1 MISRGETVIVNR
13 IECLN
18 TILSQSRGLMFR
30 RRLEDTALL
39 FILKRPER
47 VNIHMLFV
55 FFPIDILF
63 LDEGR
68 KVVELGRLNPFTGLK
83 RSKTKISYVVE
94 LPAGIIEEHS
104 IKVGD
109 ELTFKC

>member
-1 MISRGETVIVNR
+1 MISRGGKVIVNR

-18 TILSQSRGLMFR
+18 SILSQSRGLMFR
-30 RRLEDTALL
+30 KKLKDTALL

-63 LDEGR
+63 LDKNR
-68 KVVELGRLNPFTGLK
+68 MVVDTGKLKAFIGLK

-94 LPAGIIEEHS
+94 LPAGVIENHS
-104 IKVGD
+104 IKAGD
-109 ELTFKC
+109 KLTLKY

>member
-18 TILSQSRGLMFR
+18 TIISQSRGLMFR
-30 RRLEDTALL
+30 KELEDTALL

-63 LDEGR
+63 LDEDR
-68 KVVELGRLNPFTGLK
+68 RVAETGRLNPFTGLK

-94 LPAGIIEEHS
+94 LPAGIIEKHS
-104 IKVGD
+104 IKAGD
-109 ELTFKC
+109 KLTLKY